1 MILDIQS
8 KIDYNINEFKKD
20 FHDVV
25 NITIKL
31 LKLKSNLEISV
42 IFISDQEITEINQ
55 KYRNINK
62 PTNVISFAFED
73 TEENIEENIGIRV
86 LGDIIIAPNYCI
98 NMAKKLNHSIR
109 REIIFVF
116 THGLLHLLGFDHIEN
131 DDWDQMV
138 KYEKTILKQLNIR
151 C

>member
-8 KIDYNINEFKKD
+8 NIDYDISEFEKD
-20 FHDVV
+20 FNDVV
-25 NITIKL
+25 LAAIEI
-31 LKLKSNLEISV
+31 LKLKPNLEISV
-42 IFISDQEITEINQ
+42 IFVSDLEIKEINQ

-73 TEENIEENIGIRV
+73 TEEHIEENIGIRV

-98 NMAKKLNHSIR
+98 DIAKKLKHSLR
-109 REIIFVF
+109 REIVFVF

-131 DDWDQMV
+131 DDWDTMV
-138 KYEKTILKQLNIR
+138 NYEKQILKQLNIR